1 MSSVYRGFEPWPL
14 RFKKKKRKLGVTS
27 VKVRLHS
34 APRGGVAQVTC
45 PGPALCFC
53 STLSDR
59 RSKPDSLLSPLTLE

>member
-34 APRGGVAQVTC
+34 APPGRRG
-45 PGPALCFC
+45 PGHVSRA
-53 STLSDR
+53 
-59 RSKPDSLLSPLTLE
+59 RSVLLLHPL